1 MRFLRLQHQSTEIL
15 IRESCSEEIIEERE
29 YKLGPRKFR
38 RIKMDEIKKR
48 LSSTRRKLSAVGRIR
63 LLVGL
68 AVALFF
74 VWLISPALHGLVMAL
89 YINWPFF
96 LVTLGGGLLAVYL
109 WNIGDKDPAKLVA
122 LIAAVAAVAYIF
134 TAAPLRDLK
143 YLDSLEANEI
153 EEMPDTTGVRYLP
166 YEVAARFGQ
175 NTQDDST
182 LVLGDFE
189 PLDNDEGEIDWVAPR
204 EPNGAWNSLVNNQDG
219 VMIIKS
225 DGSAELVNQ
234 EFKRGE
240 GMALHRNVRW
250 KLKRERFFVNHTNQ
264 YYVLHNGELLGL
276 VPYISYKFSF
286 PVMVPQWGGVMVV
299 HPGGD
304 IEDLSPEEAINDG
317 RFEGERLYP
326 EQLARKVGDVWKYR
340 NGYWNT
346 WFAHEDE
353 AIIPEIGGTDEVNRS
368 GGKAAKS
375 SGGSSANQVFTNQ
388 MPFLI
393 PTEEGPQW
401 FLAAEPYGSSF
412 SLYRAIYVNAHN
424 GEVTYFRP
432 DTGSALIGVNKALD
446 YARATFPNYQWGRNA
461 ILLEPRPIIK
471 DETLYWMA
479 TITNADTAGVNKT
492 VMVNSAEQGEVT
504 VLESYEDVIAFVE
517 GEDTGRTVEVEGDGP
532 SGASG
537 EPSETPENETPEE
550 QSAQPAQPAAS
561 QSSSDVSNMS
571 EEELIR
577 VIREAANELESRK
590 EE

>member
-1 MRFLRLQHQSTEIL
+1 M
-15 IRESCSEEIIEERE
+15 
-29 YKLGPRKFR
+29 RKFR

-48 LSSTRRKLSAVGRIR
+48 LSSIRRKLSSVGRVR

-68 AVALFF
+68 AIALFF
-74 VWLISPALHGLVMAL
+74 VWLVSPVFHGLAMAL

-96 LVTLGGGLLAVYL
+96 LAILVGVVLGGYL
-109 WNIGDKDPAKLVA
+109 WNIGDKDPAKVIIIVA
-122 LIAAVAAVAYIF
+122 ALAAVAYML

-143 YLDSLEANEI
+143 YLDSIEAQEI

-189 PLDNDEGEIDWVAPR
+189 PLDNEEGGIDWVAPR
-204 EPNGAWNSLVNNQDG
+204 EPNGVWNSFTNNQDG
-219 VMIIKS
+219 VMVIKP
-225 DGSAELVNQ
+225 DGSAELMNQ
-234 EFKRGE
+234 EFTRGE
-240 GMALHRNVRW
+240 GMALHRNVAW
-250 KLKRERFFVNHTNQ
+250 QLKRERFFVHHTNQ
-264 YYVLHNGELLGL
+264 YYVLHDGELLGL
-276 VPYISYKFSF
+276 VPYVSYRFSF

-299 HPGGD
+299 HPDGE
-304 IEDLSPEEAINDG
+304 IEDLSPEEAIKDG

-346 WFAHEDE
+346 WSAHEDE
-353 AIIPEIGGTDEVNRS
+353 AVIPEIGGTGEDNSS

-375 SGGSSANQVFTNQ
+375 SGNSSANQVSTNQ

-401 FLAAEPYGSSF
+401 FLAAEPYGGSF
-412 SLYRAIYVNAHN
+412 SMYRAIYINAHD

-432 DTGSALIGVNKALD
+432 DTGSALIGVNKGLD

-504 VLESYEDVIAFVE
+504 VLDSYEDVMAFVE

-550 QSAQPAQPAAS
+550 QPAQSSTS
-561 QSSSDVSNMS
+561 QSPADVSNMS

-577 VIREAANELESRK
+577 VIREAADELESRK

>member
-1 MRFLRLQHQSTEIL
+1 
-15 IRESCSEEIIEERE
+15 
-29 YKLGPRKFR
+29 
-38 RIKMDEIKKR
+38 
-48 LSSTRRKLSAVGRIR
+48 
-63 LLVGL
+63 LVGL

-74 VWLISPALHGLVMAL
+74 VWLVSPAFHGLVMAL
-89 YINWPFF
+89 YVEWPFF
-96 LVTLGGGLLAVYL
+96 LAILVGVVLGVYL
-109 WNIGDKDPAKLVA
+109 WNVGDKDPAKLVA
-122 LIAAVAAVAYIF
+122 VVAAVAAVAYLFI
-134 TAAPLRDLK
+134 AAPLRDLK
-143 YLDSLEANEI
+143 YLDSIGAKEI
-153 EEMPDTTGVRYLP
+153 EEMPDTTRVRYLP

-189 PLDNDEGEIDWVAPR
+189 PLDNNEGGIDWVAPR
-204 EPNGAWNSLVNNQDG
+204 EPNGAWNSFINNQDG
-219 VMIIKS
+219 VMVIKP

-240 GMALHRNVRW
+240 GMALHRNVGW
-250 KLKRERFFVNHTNQ
+250 ALKRERFFVHHTNQ
-264 YYVLHNGELLGL
+264 YYVLHDGELLGV

-286 PVMVPQWGGVMVV
+286 PVMIPQWGGVMVV
-299 HPGGD
+299 HPDGD
-304 IEDLSPEEAINDG
+304 IEDLSPEEAIKDG

-326 EQLARKVGDVWKYR
+326 ERLARKVGDVWKYR

-346 WFAHEDE
+346 WSAHEDE
-353 AIIPEIGGTDEVNRS
+353 AVIPEIGATDEANSS

-375 SGGSSANQVFTNQ
+375 SEGGSANQGLTNQ

-401 FLAAEPYGSSF
+401 FLAAEPYGRSF
-412 SLYRAIYVNAHN
+412 SMYRAIYINAHD
-424 GEVTYFRP
+424 GEVTYFKP

-479 TITNADTAGVNKT
+479 TITNADKAGVNKT
-492 VMVNSAEQGEVT
+492 VMVNSAKQGEVT
-504 VLESYEDVIAFVE
+504 VLESHEDVMAFVE
-517 GEDTGRTVEVEGDGP
+517 GEDTGRTVKVAGDGP

-537 EPSETPENETPEE
+537 EASETPEIEAPEE
-550 QSAQPAQPAAS
+550 QSVQPAQSATPQSPA
-561 QSSSDVSNMS
+561 DVSNMS

-590 EE
+590 ED

>member
-1 MRFLRLQHQSTEIL
+1 MFRG
-15 IRESCSEEIIEERE
+15 IR
-29 YKLGPRKFR
+29 
-38 RIKMDEIKKR
+38 MDEIRKR
-48 LSSTRRKLSAVGRIR
+48 LSNLRRRLSSLGRVR

-68 AVALFF
+68 VAALFF
-74 VWLISPALHGLVMAL
+74 VWLISPIFHGLFMVL
-89 YINWPFF
+89 YVGWPFF
-96 LVTLGGGLLAVYL
+96 LVILGGGLLAVYL
-109 WNIGDKDPAKLVA
+109 WNIGDKDPAKVVALVA
-122 LIAAVAAVAYIF
+122 GVAAVAYIF
-134 TAAPLRDLK
+134 TAAPLQNLK
-143 YLDSLEANEI
+143 FLDSIEVNEI
-153 EEMPDTTGVRYLP
+153 EEMSDTTGVRYLP

-189 PLDNDEGEIDWVAPR
+189 PLDNDEGGIDWVAPR
-204 EPNGAWNSLVNNQDG
+204 EPNGLWNSLVNNQNG
-219 VMIIKS
+219 AMIIKP
-225 DGSAELVNQ
+225 DGSAELVSQ

-250 KLKRERFFVNHTNQ
+250 QLMRERFFVDHTNQ

-276 VPYISYKFSF
+276 VPYISYRFSF

-299 HPGGD
+299 HPDGD

-353 AIIPEIGGTDEVNRS
+353 AIIPEIGGTDEVNSS
-368 GGKAAKS
+368 GGKAAKG
-375 SGGSSANQVFTNQ
+375 SGGSSTNRVSTNQ

-401 FLAAEPYGSSF
+401 FLAAEPYGGSF
-412 SLYRAIYVNAHN
+412 SLYRAIYINAHN
-424 GEVTYFRP
+424 GQVTYFRP

-504 VLESYEDVIAFVE
+504 VLESFEQVMAFVE
-517 GEDTGRTVEVEGDGP
+517 GEDIGQTVTVEGDGP
-532 SGASG
+532 AGGAG
-537 EPSETPENETPEE
+537 EPSETPEAEIPEE
-550 QSAQPAQPAAS
+550 QSAQPPPPATS
-561 QSSSDVSNMS
+561 PSSSDVSDMS
-571 EEELIR
+571 EEELIKM
-577 VIREAANELESRK
+577 IREAADELENRK
-590 EE
+590 KE

>member
-1 MRFLRLQHQSTEIL
+1 M
-15 IRESCSEEIIEERE
+15 
-29 YKLGPRKFR
+29 RKFR

-48 LSSTRRKLSAVGRIR
+48 LSSIRRKLSSVGRVR

-68 AVALFF
+68 V
-74 VWLISPALHGLVMAL
+74 SPVFHGLAMAL

-96 LVTLGGGLLAVYL
+96 LAMLVGVVLGGYL
-109 WNIGDKDPAKLVA
+109 WTIGDKDPAKV
-122 LIAAVAAVAYIF
+122 IVIVAAVAAVAYVL
-134 TAAPLRDLK
+134 TAAPVRDLK
-143 YLDSLEANEI
+143 YLDSIEAQEI

-189 PLDNDEGEIDWVAPR
+189 PLDNEEGGIDWVAPR
-204 EPNGAWNSLVNNQDG
+204 EPNGVWNSFINNQDG
-219 VMIIKS
+219 VMVIKP
-225 DGSAELVNQ
+225 DGSAELVSQ

-240 GMALHRNVRW
+240 GMALHRNVAW
-250 KLKRERFFVNHTNQ
+250 KLKRERFFVHHTNQ
-264 YYVLHNGELLGL
+264 YYVLHDGELLGL
-276 VPYISYKFSF
+276 VPYVSYRFSF

-299 HPGGD
+299 HPDGE
-304 IEDLSPEEAINDG
+304 IEDLSPEEAITDG

-346 WFAHEDE
+346 WSAHEDE
-353 AIIPEIGGTDEVNRS
+353 AVIPEIGATDQVNSS
-368 GGKAAKS
+368 GDKAAKS
-375 SGGSSANQVFTNQ
+375 SGDSSANQVSTNQ

-401 FLAAEPYGSSF
+401 FLAAEPYGGSF
-412 SLYRAIYVNAHN
+412 SMYRAIYINAHD

-432 DTGSALIGVNKALD
+432 DTGSALIGVNKGLD

-461 ILLEPRPIIK
+461 ILLEPRPVIK
-471 DETLYWMA
+471 GETLYWMA
-479 TITNADTAGVNKT
+479 TITNADTAGGDKNP
-492 VMVNSAEQGEVT
+492 MLESAPQGEVT
-504 VLESYEDVIAFVE
+504 VLDSYEDVMAFVE
-517 GEDTGRTVEVEGDGP
+517 GEDTGRTVEVQGDGP

-550 QSAQPAQPAAS
+550 QPAQSSTP
-561 QSSSDVSNMS
+561 QSPPDVSNMS

-577 VIREAANELESRK
+577 VIREAADELESRK